1 MSGLDRLFCVF
12 MVIVALCAA
21 MNVVLYTFLDNETRR
36 NHTGDIGIAFG
47 VGEQLRNFARKE
59 DNKLVSNLNAHA
71 GFNLHGEINVRRDS
85 TGGIVDNNKQQAE
98 VPAVVQDIKSLNDS
112 VLNIQQSNKN
122 QGAKDNNAKSNDK
135 EGIIKILTG
144 SGVALTP
151 EDIAQIPTWSEVT
164 SLYGTKPQIVGL
176 DQCKHFQ
183 LHIPTEDAYVGP
195 SGLFNTGTNLLAETM
210 QNYCTIPSRSNV
222 PKNKKA
228 PLPGHNGEPPLPRK
242 VSGMLWQVPWGKHNP
257 ISWRMHHNA
266 LVGSLGV
273 DQTHVLPVAIIKDPF
288 HWMGSMCRHSYSAN
302 WYHDPQHCPNL
313 VPNERD
319 IGKRGITMA
328 NKSVPVNIAFKGDQ
342 LEHYDSLLHLWND
355 WYGNYLDVQEVPRLI
370 IRFEDLLFHLEEI
383 VTEICHCVGGTVI
396 NSKKGIHLQS
406 GAAKKGEFHSGSN
419 GLLSAISRYGSK
431 KHRLDT
437 MTEDDIQYAN
447 KNVGS
452 ELMKTFH
459 YNYPEATLGNGGDGT
474 VSVAA

>member
-1 MSGLDRLFCVF
+1 MILVYEFVSVPYENSKIKIWRGHNHHKTLLDKTYKNKKLLTNIFKIISHRQSPRLKSIINMSGLDHLFSMCL
-12 MVIVALCAA
+12 VIVTLCAA
-21 MNVVLYTFLDNETRR
+21 MNVFLYTFVDNETRR
-36 NHTGDIGIAFG
+36 NGD
-47 VGEQLRNFARKE
+47 VRLK
-59 DNKLVSNLNAHA
+59 NL
-71 GFNLHGEINVRRDS
+71 FD
-85 TGGIVDNNKQQAE
+85 
-98 VPAVVQDIKSLNDS
+98 
-112 VLNIQQSNKN
+112 

-228 PLPGHNGEPPLPRK
+228 PLPGHNGDPPPLMRK

-328 NKSVPVNIAFKGDQ
+328 NKSVPVTVVFRDQ
-342 LEHYDSLLHLWND
+342 KYKYDSLLHLWND

-406 GAAKKGEFHSGSN
+406 GAVKKGKAHTGSN

-447 KNVGS
+447 TNAGS
-452 ELMKTFH
+452 ELMKLFN
-459 YNYPEATLGNGGDGT
+459 YNYPEATLGNGGGGT